1 MGHALTLDCGNTE
14 SGFRVPWA
22 RISTQPGKWQ
32 VGKCHVE
39 ASPELRFGKFR
50 ILDLRIVPP
59 PPAGPRG
66 TKRSPKLLS
75 SSRISRRQSINAH
88 ARGLSKESSG
98 IRQNDKSGRNP
109 GPYENCFQSGFLLL
123 PSLPSFPL
131 VHPGNSDFRTLPS
144 RQASRE
150 FSRNPGPTKTV
161 FSQAFSSF
169 SFPLVCTP
177 GSDFRTLPSLSAGI
191 ASSHVKRGK
200 DTHGTT
206 GPESG
211 TRGMRGSKPAGFTG
225 VGERAARSL
234 DRVSRRRG
242 PRRAAGASL
251 EQRDLLDDVCSVR
264 EHSRG
269 HDAGEVVGEVVR
281 RVEAAVGG
289 AVAPAL
295 PA

>member
-1 MGHALTLDCGNTE
+1 MSAAREGVHTEEPAWKSVSRRPRARCTKQGKGRWCRVGGSEPAVRGGRVGWQGGWQGEPMRRATSRRGEGRWAAARAGMPVGARTRAAVCGVSTPPSEAACLAAPCKFQDQSPKPVSSTLNSTKLGREPRREAD
-14 SGFRVPWA
+14 SGAAIAVGAPPRV
-22 RISTQPGKWQ
+22 
-32 VGKCHVE
+32 
-39 ASPELRFGKFR
+39 ASPPTRRHKF
-50 ILDLRIVPP
+50 
-59 PPAGPRG
+59 
-66 TKRSPKLLS
+66 T
-75 SSRISRRQSINAH
+75 
-88 ARGLSKESSG
+88 
-98 IRQNDKSGRNP
+98 
-109 GPYENCFQSGFLLL
+109 
-123 PSLPSFPL
+123 
-131 VHPGNSDFRTLPS
+131 
-144 RQASRE
+144 
-150 FSRNPGPTKTV
+150 
-161 FSQAFSSF
+161 
-169 SFPLVCTP
+169 
-177 GSDFRTLPSLSAGI
+177 
-191 ASSHVKRGK
+191 VKRGK

-251 EQRDLLDDVCSVR
+251 EQRDLLDDVCRVR

>member
-1 MGHALTLDCGNTE
+1 MASRRSDNRAVAASIG
-14 SGFRVPWA
+14 R
-22 RISTQPGKWQ
+22 RQPRDPVVNPGTPTPGTPKPPFPGDEGGKR
-32 VGKCHVE
+32 H
-39 ASPELRFGKFR
+39 PFR
-50 ILDLRIVPP
+50 IRIYRNMMLDSTVVC
-59 PPAGPRG
+59 
-66 TKRSPKLLS
+66 
-75 SSRISRRQSINAH
+75 RRAL
-88 ARGLSKESSG
+88 GCEWG
-98 IRQNDKSGRNP
+98 G
-109 GPYENCFQSGFLLL
+109 
-123 PSLPSFPL
+123 
-131 VHPGNSDFRTLPS
+131 
-144 RQASRE
+144 
-150 FSRNPGPTKTV
+150 KTHT
-161 FSQAFSSF
+161 A
-169 SFPLVCTP
+169 L
-177 GSDFRTLPSLSAGI
+177 
-191 ASSHVKRGK
+191 
-200 DTHGTT
+200 

-251 EQRDLLDDVCSVR
+251 EQRDLLDDVCRVR

>member
-1 MGHALTLDCGNTE
+1 MRQRHPKTFRRGVR
-14 SGFRVPWA
+14 SGVERHVATACFGKGCEPLPNLSDGLPREPERLENAPVQIIQGEHFACCA
-22 RISTQPGKWQ
+22 RSLAFSVCARRNVCRY
-32 VGKCHVE
+32 VGRKVLFLNAKGMRE
-39 ASPELRFGKFR
+39 PRELRWR
-50 ILDLRIVPP
+50 HDNVQQREELANSIHWDTWVTIANQ
-59 PPAGPRG
+59 AGHCA
-66 TKRSPKLLS
+66 L
-75 SSRISRRQSINAH
+75 QVC
-88 ARGLSKESSG
+88 SKHG
-98 IRQNDKSGRNP
+98 GVAAV
-109 GPYENCFQSGFLLL
+109 
-123 PSLPSFPL
+123 FPC
-131 VHPGNSDFRTLPS
+131 VHVR
-144 RQASRE
+144 
-150 FSRNPGPTKTV
+150 TKTRARAAV
-161 FSQAFSSF
+161 H
-169 SFPLVCTP
+169 T
-177 GSDFRTLPSLSAGI
+177 
-191 ASSHVKRGK
+191 SSHVKRGK

-251 EQRDLLDDVCSVR
+251 EQRDLLDDVCRVR